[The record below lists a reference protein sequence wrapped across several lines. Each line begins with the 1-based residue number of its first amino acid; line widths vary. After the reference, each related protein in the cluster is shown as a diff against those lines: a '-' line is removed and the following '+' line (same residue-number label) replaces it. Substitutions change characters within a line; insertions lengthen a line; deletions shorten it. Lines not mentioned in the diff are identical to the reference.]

1 MTVELGLTPDSRWD
15 IDVTG
20 LVAAAAGAGFAAVGI
35 TGQRAGA
42 AAAAALAGAGLRCHE
57 LLALVVGAD
66 EEATLRQARQLAEA
80 AAVVNAQWVLATFA
94 APLSTG
100 TRPLIERCAAM
111 FAEAGARMA
120 VEFSP
125 LGAVPTLPAALDVVE
140 AAGAGRA
147 GVLIDTWHFFRGDGT
162 WEQLARVP
170 LDQIAYVQFDDA
182 PPPVSDNGIRETMH
196 RRVMPGDGTFDLSRF
211 ASTLLDRGW
220 SGLVSVEVLNAGLR
234 ELPVPDFARRAY
246 ETTAPYWL

>member
-1 MTVELGLTPDSRWD
+1 VS
-15 IDVTG
+15 
-20 LVAAAAGAGFAAVGI
+20 
-35 TGQRAGA
+35 
-42 AAAAALAGAGLRCHE
+42 
-57 LLALVVGAD
+57 
-66 EEATLRQARQLAEA
+66 AE
-80 AAVVNAQWVLATFA
+80 WVLTTFA
-94 APLSTG
+94 APPDGG
-100 TRPLIERCAAM
+100 TAPLIERCAAM

-125 LGAVPTLPAALDVVE
+125 LGTVPTLPAALDVVE

-147 GVLIDTWHFFRGDGT
+147 GVLIDTWHFFRGDST
-162 WEQLARVP
+162 WAQLARVP

>member
-1 MTVELGLTPDSRWD
+1 
-15 IDVTG
+15 
-20 LVAAAAGAGFAAVGI
+20 
-35 TGQRAGA
+35 
-42 AAAAALAGAGLRCHE
+42 
-57 LLALVVGAD
+57 
-66 EEATLRQARQLAEA
+66 
-80 AAVVNAQWVLATFA
+80 
-94 APLSTG
+94 
-100 TRPLIERCAAM
+100 
-111 FAEAGARMA
+111 MA

-125 LGAVPTLPAALDVVE
+125 LGV
-140 AAGAGRA
+140 GRA
-147 GVLIDTWHFFRGDGT
+147 GVLIDTWHFFRGDST
-162 WEQLARVP
+162 WAQLARVP